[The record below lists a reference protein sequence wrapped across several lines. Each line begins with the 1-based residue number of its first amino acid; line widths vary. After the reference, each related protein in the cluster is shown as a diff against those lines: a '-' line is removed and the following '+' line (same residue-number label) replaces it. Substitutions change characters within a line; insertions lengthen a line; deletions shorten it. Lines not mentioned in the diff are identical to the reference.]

1 MDILSLKKQYNQL
14 LHRHDEGKLY
24 LDNPKIPFA
33 DREKQIPLFR
43 QVCEKMNDILTS
55 FERQSVPF
63 TEKDALYGF
72 EEVQQ

>member
-1 MDILSLKKQYNQL
+1 MDILALKKQYNQL

-24 LDNPKIPFA
+24 LDNTKILFEN
-33 DREKQIPLFR
+33 REKHIPLFR
-43 QVCEKMNDILTS
+43 EICEKMNDILTT
-55 FERQSVPF
+55 FEKQGVPY